1 MVTSNTT
8 ANVRKMCK
16 TVKIKLIPMGTR
28 KGTAKQERERVIQ
41 YLKDSE
47 KAQQIALN
55 HIIGQLTAEY
65 YACGSNLNSPE
76 FKERR
81 KEILNYWNPVFHD
94 VVYLP
99 PSSELK
105 SAITWKLNKEFSSI
119 IKNGLAKGERT
130 VTNYSLHCP
139 IPTAKNR
146 INFEHNCSS
155 DIEFLEKMYT
165 KEVDVQMRW
174 INRFR
179 FRVDLGNLSKS
190 KKLRKTFAQLFP
202 QLAQFIGGLPIVCHN
217 RGADI
222 NIMQRCMD
230 YYGLTGID
238 TANNYCTYEMT
249 GLSLTACCAQFGINM
264 GAHHNALDDADA
276 CAKVFLACQGA
287 IMATTFKGGLSEV
300 IAASRTK
307 KFEHATLIPI
317 SDEQVQN
324 QDTPFF
330 HAKVVI
336 TGTFAAYPKRNE
348 LGKLL
353 QALGADVDTAISKR
367 TNVVV
372 MGQGAGP
379 AKVKKIEALRAEGY
393 DIRIIYEEELK
404 QILNYGED

>member
-1 MVTSNTT
+1 MD
-8 ANVRKMCK
+8 
-16 TVKIKLIPMGTR
+16 IKNFVAVDFETM
-28 KGTAKQERERVIQ
+28 
-41 YLKDSE
+41 
-47 KAQQIALN
+47 
-55 HIIGQLTAEY
+55 TAELTS
-65 YACGSNLNSPE
+65 ACAVGLVKVINGNIQQE
-76 FKERR
+76 F
-81 KEILNYWNPVFHD
+81 
-94 VVYLP
+94 
-99 PSSELK
+99 
-105 SAITWKLNKEFSSI
+105 
-119 IKNGLAKGERT
+119 
-130 VTNYSLHCP
+130 YSLINP
-139 IPTAKNR
+139 IPDGRVQNNTHVHGITPEMVADAPT
-146 INFEHNCSS
+146 FEQLHPT
-155 DIEFLEKMYT
+155 LE
-165 KEVDVQMRW
+165 
-174 INRFR
+174 
-179 FRVDLGNLSKS
+179 S
-190 KKLRKTFAQLFP
+190 
-202 QLAQFIGGLPIVCHN
+202 FIKDLPIVCHN

-317 SDEQVQN
+317 ADDQVQN

-379 AKVKKIEALRAEGY
+379 AKVKKIEDLRAKGHN
-393 DIRIIYEEELK
+393 IRIIYEEELK

>member
-1 MVTSNTT
+1 MDIKNFVAVDFETMTAELTS
-8 ANVRKMCK
+8 ACAVGL
-16 TVKIKLIPMGTR
+16 VKVINGHVQQQFYSLINPITDGR
-28 KGTAKQERERVIQ
+28 
-41 YLKDSE
+41 D
-47 KAQQIALN
+47 ALN
-55 HIIGQLTAEY
+55 TAVHGITLDMV
-65 YACGSNLNSPE
+65 ADAPT
-76 FKERR
+76 FK
-81 KEILNYWNPVFHD
+81 
-94 VVYLP
+94 
-99 PSSELK
+99 
-105 SAITWKLNKEFSSI
+105 
-119 IKNGLAKGERT
+119 
-130 VTNYSLHCP
+130 
-139 IPTAKNR
+139 
-146 INFEHNCSS
+146 
-155 DIEFLEKMYT
+155 
-165 KEVDVQMRW
+165 
-174 INRFR
+174 
-179 FRVDLGNLSKS
+179 
-190 KKLRKTFAQLFP
+190 QLFP
-202 QLAQFIGGLPIVCHN
+202 LLKSFINDLPIVCHN

-249 GLSLTACCAQFGINM
+249 GLSLTACCAQFGISM
-264 GAHHNALDDADA
+264 GAHHDALDDANA

-300 IAASRTK
+300 MATAAAK
-307 KFEHATLIPI
+307 KFERSTLDPL
-317 SDEQVQN
+317 DDDQVQN

-404 QILNYGED
+404 QILNYGEV

>member
-1 MVTSNTT
+1 MDIKNFVAVDFETMTAELTS
-8 ANVRKMCK
+8 ACAVGL
-16 TVKIKLIPMGTR
+16 VKVINGHVQQQFYSLINPIPDGR
-28 KGTAKQERERVIQ
+28 
-41 YLKDSE
+41 D
-47 KAQQIALN
+47 ALN
-55 HIIGQLTAEY
+55 TAVHGITLDMV
-65 YACGSNLNSPE
+65 ADAPT
-76 FKERR
+76 FK
-81 KEILNYWNPVFHD
+81 
-94 VVYLP
+94 
-99 PSSELK
+99 
-105 SAITWKLNKEFSSI
+105 
-119 IKNGLAKGERT
+119 
-130 VTNYSLHCP
+130 
-139 IPTAKNR
+139 
-146 INFEHNCSS
+146 
-155 DIEFLEKMYT
+155 
-165 KEVDVQMRW
+165 
-174 INRFR
+174 
-179 FRVDLGNLSKS
+179 
-190 KKLRKTFAQLFP
+190 QLFP
-202 QLAQFIGGLPIVCHN
+202 LLKSFINDMPIVCHN

-317 SDEQVQN
+317 SDDQVQN

-404 QILNYGED
+404 QILNYGEV

>member
-1 MVTSNTT
+1 MDIKNFVAVDFETMTAELTS
-8 ANVRKMCK
+8 ACAVGL
-16 TVKIKLIPMGTR
+16 VKVINGHVQQQFYSLINPIPDGR
-28 KGTAKQERERVIQ
+28 
-41 YLKDSE
+41 D
-47 KAQQIALN
+47 ALN
-55 HIIGQLTAEY
+55 TAVHGITLDMV
-65 YACGSNLNSPE
+65 ADAPT
-76 FKERR
+76 FK
-81 KEILNYWNPVFHD
+81 
-94 VVYLP
+94 
-99 PSSELK
+99 
-105 SAITWKLNKEFSSI
+105 
-119 IKNGLAKGERT
+119 
-130 VTNYSLHCP
+130 
-139 IPTAKNR
+139 
-146 INFEHNCSS
+146 
-155 DIEFLEKMYT
+155 
-165 KEVDVQMRW
+165 
-174 INRFR
+174 
-179 FRVDLGNLSKS
+179 
-190 KKLRKTFAQLFP
+190 QLFP
-202 QLAQFIGGLPIVCHN
+202 LLKSFINDLPIVCHN

-249 GLSLTACCAQFGINM
+249 GLSLTACCAQFGISM
-264 GAHHNALDDADA
+264 GAHHDALDDADA

-300 IAASRTK
+300 MATAAAK
-307 KFEHATLIPI
+307 KFERSTLDPL
-317 SDEQVQN
+317 DDDQVQN

-379 AKVKKIEALRAEGY
+379 SKVKKIEALRAEGY

-404 QILNYGED
+404 QILNYGEV

>member
-1 MVTSNTT
+1 MDIKNFVAVDFETMTAELTS
-8 ANVRKMCK
+8 ACAVGL
-16 TVKIKLIPMGTR
+16 VKVINGHVQQQFYSLINPITDGR
-28 KGTAKQERERVIQ
+28 
-41 YLKDSE
+41 D
-47 KAQQIALN
+47 ALN
-55 HIIGQLTAEY
+55 TAVHGITLDMV
-65 YACGSNLNSPE
+65 ADAPT
-76 FKERR
+76 FK
-81 KEILNYWNPVFHD
+81 
-94 VVYLP
+94 
-99 PSSELK
+99 
-105 SAITWKLNKEFSSI
+105 
-119 IKNGLAKGERT
+119 
-130 VTNYSLHCP
+130 
-139 IPTAKNR
+139 
-146 INFEHNCSS
+146 
-155 DIEFLEKMYT
+155 
-165 KEVDVQMRW
+165 
-174 INRFR
+174 
-179 FRVDLGNLSKS
+179 
-190 KKLRKTFAQLFP
+190 QLFP
-202 QLAQFIGGLPIVCHN
+202 LLKSFINDLPIVCHN

-249 GLSLTACCAQFGINM
+249 GLSLTACCAQFGISM
-264 GAHHNALDDADA
+264 GAHHDALDDANA

-300 IAASRTK
+300 MATAAAK
-307 KFEHATLIPI
+307 KFERSTLDPL
-317 SDEQVQN
+317 DDDQVQN

-404 QILNYGED
+404 QIHHYGEV